1 MLKIEANIHPARLDD
16 VQAALEQQGIVG
28 VMMSQIMDHGGPDGP
43 RAFYRGAEYRASTPR
58 VRLEMLVS
66 HERADDV
73 VELLN
78 RVARTGLGDDGI
90 ILIYEVADAV
100 RIGRGEHLQY
110 SLV

>member
-1 MLKIEANIHPARLDD
+1 MLRIEANIHPAKLED
-16 VQAALEQQGIVG
+16 VQTALDHEGITG

-43 RAFYRGAEYRASTPR
+43 KAYYRGAEYRANVPR
-58 VRLEMLVS
+58 VRLELLVS
-66 HERADDV
+66 HERADAV

-78 RVARTGLGDDGI
+78 RVARTGLGDDGT
-90 ILIYEVADAV
+90 ILVYEVADAV